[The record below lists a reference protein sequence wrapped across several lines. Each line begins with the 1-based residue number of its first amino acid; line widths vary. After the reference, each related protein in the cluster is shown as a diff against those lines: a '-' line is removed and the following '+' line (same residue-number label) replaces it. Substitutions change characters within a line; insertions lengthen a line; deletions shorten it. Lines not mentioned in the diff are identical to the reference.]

1 MKILIVNNN
10 MHIGGIQKALLNL
23 LNEIGDLYD
32 VTLLLFYPVGE
43 LIEDIPPN
51 IKVIYGNCFTKILGM
66 SQAEAKADGVL
77 TVLWRTLFVVI
88 TKLLG
93 TKISFGILSR
103 MQKLDDVYD
112 AAISY
117 MQNGYFKM
125 FYGGSNE
132 FVINSVK
139 AKRKI
144 SFVHCDFKNYEGNN
158 KYNRDFYKHFD
169 TVACVSESVGNRF
182 LSATGLDK
190 NKVQCV
196 YNCCNY
202 EEIKSLADEY
212 VGEYKDGCINIF
224 TAARLSE
231 EKGFFR
237 MLDIFKSIK
246 DTGLNFIW
254 RIAGDGPQRD
264 IIKNKIE
271 ELGLEKEIIMLGIL
285 KNPYPYFKS
294 SDLLLVPSY
303 NEAAPMVFD
312 EAWALGIPILTTDTT
327 SAKELVLD
335 RDIGVV
341 CKNNDDA
348 IKSALIDIL
357 KNKLERNDIQLF
369 SNKRAVKQFNDIVGE
384 KS

>member
-32 VTLLLFYPVGE
+32 VTLLLFCPVGE
-43 LIEDIPPN
+43 LIEDIPKN
-51 IKVIYGNCFTKILGM
+51 IKVIYGNRFTKILGM
-66 SQAEAKADGVL
+66 SQAEAKADGVF
-77 TVLWRTLFVVI
+77 TVLWRTLFVAI

-93 TKISFGILSR
+93 IKISFSILSR
-103 MQKLDDVYD
+103 MQKLDIEYD
-112 AAISY
+112 TAISY
-117 MQNGYFKM
+117 MQNGHFKM

-158 KYNRDFYKHFD
+158 KYNRDFYKNFD
-169 TVACVSESVGNRF
+169 AVACVSKSVGDRF
-182 LSATGLDK
+182 LLSTGLDK

-202 EEIKSLADEY
+202 DEIKSLADEY

-231 EKGFFR
+231 EKGIFR
-237 MLDIFKSIK
+237 MLEIFKEIK
-246 DTGLNFIW
+246 NSGLSFVW

-271 ELGLEKEIIMLGIL
+271 ELGLEKEIIMLGML

-312 EAWALGIPILTTDTT
+312 EACVLGIPILTTNTT
-327 SAKELVLD
+327 SAKELVLE
-335 RDIGVV
+335 RGIGVV
-341 CKNNDDA
+341 CKNNDDD
-348 IKSALIDIL
+348 IKSVLIDIIR
-357 KNKLERNDIQLF
+357 NQPDRNDIQAF
-369 SNKRAVKQFNDIVGE
+369 SNEKAVKQFNEVI
-384 KS
+384 

>member
-32 VTLLLFYPVGE
+32 VTLLLFYPVGG
-43 LIEDIPPN
+43 LIEDIPQN
-51 IKVIYGNCFTKILGM
+51 IKVIYGNRFTKILGM

-77 TVLWRTLFVVI
+77 TVLWRTLFVAI

-93 TKISFGILSR
+93 TKISFAILSR
-103 MQKLDDVYD
+103 MQKLDIEYD
-112 AAISY
+112 TAISY

-169 TVACVSESVGNRF
+169 AVACVSESVRNRF
-182 LSATGLDK
+182 LMATGLDE

-202 EEIKSLADEY
+202 EEIKTLADEY
-212 VGEYKDGCINIF
+212 AGEYKDGCVNIF

-231 EKGFFR
+231 EKGIFR
-237 MLDIFKSIK
+237 MLEIFKEIK
-246 DTGLNFIW
+246 DFGLSFVW
-254 RIAGDGPQRD
+254 RIAGDGPQKEL
-264 IIKNKIE
+264 IENKIK
-271 ELGLEKEIIMLGIL
+271 ELGLDKEIIMLGML

-312 EAWALGIPILTTDTT
+312 EARALGIPILTTDTT

-335 RDIGVV
+335 RGIGVV
-341 CKNNDDA
+341 SKNDDED
-348 IKSALIDIL
+348 IKSALIDIIR
-357 KNKLERNDIQLF
+357 NQPDRNDIQAF
-369 SNKRAVKQFNDIVGE
+369 SNEKAVKQFNEII
-384 KS
+384 